1 MLENKDCNGMI
12 ILAARH
18 SYLQEILLYV
28 AEASTMLWALQLAV
42 TNFSTISLKG
52 MQRCIDACNG
62 KLDECSWICLQSDM
76 MSNFLY
82 CVLLVLFLTGF
93 EGK

>member
-1 MLENKDCNGMI
+1 
-12 ILAARH
+12 
-18 SYLQEILLYV
+18 LYV

-62 KLDECSWICLQSDM
+62 KSDECSWICLQSDM

-82 CVLLVLFLTGF
+82 CVLLVLFLIGF
-93 EGK
+93 EGKQCGTLCFSQICSLVASLLNF